1 MKIEYFSEYSHH
13 LGRNMEYKVYG
24 HTGKPVLVFPTSKGR
39 FYQYE
44 DFGMI
49 AAIAEFIENG
59 TIQVWA
65 CDGIDGETFL
75 DFGRHPYDRIQQ
87 HEHYFRYITQELIPN
102 IQYNNKNFNNGHE
115 HPLMVT
121 GCSLGA
127 YQSANMFFRFP
138 WHFDSLIALSGVY
151 STDHFFGSYMDQD
164 TYFNSPV
171 HYLANLSDESFLDKY
186 RSSSIVICC
195 GKGDFE
201 DQMIADTLK
210 MKEILDSKNVNAWI
224 DIWGEDVNHDWDWW
238 RRQMP
243 YFLGRYFDRS
253 Q

>member
-1 MKIEYFSEYSHH
+1 MKIDYYSEWSGNLNRH
-13 LGRNMEYKVYG
+13 MEFKSYG
-24 HTGKPVLVFPTSKGR
+24 HQGKPVLVFPTSRGR

-49 AAIAEFIENG
+49 GAISGFIDSG
-59 TIQVWA
+59 MIQVWA

-75 DFGRHPYDRIQQ
+75 AHGGNAYDRIQQ
-87 HEHYFRYITQELIPN
+87 HERYFRYITQELIPFIRYRN
-102 IQYNNKNFNNGHE
+102 IQANNGFE
-115 HPLMVT
+115 HGMMAT

-127 YQSANMFFRFP
+127 YHSANMFFRFP

-151 STDHFFGSYMDQD
+151 STEHFFGTYMDQE
-164 TYFNSPV
+164 TYFNSPI
-171 HYLANLSDESFLDKY
+171 HYLANLTDEAYLEKY

-195 GKGDFE
+195 GRGTFE

-210 MKEILDSKNVNAWI
+210 VKEILASKNVPAWI

-243 YFLGRYFDRS
+243 YFLDKYFN
-253 Q
+253 QK